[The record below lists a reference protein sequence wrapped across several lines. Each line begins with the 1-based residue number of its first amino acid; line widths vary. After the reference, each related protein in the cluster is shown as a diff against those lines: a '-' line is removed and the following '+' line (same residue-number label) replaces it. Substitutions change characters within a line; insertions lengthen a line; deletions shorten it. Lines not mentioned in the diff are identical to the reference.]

1 MNIIERIPTNL
12 ITGFL
17 GAGKT
22 TAILSLLS
30 QRPSHERWAV
40 LVNEYGMVSLDH
52 VLLQQPDTQMLS
64 EGDLP
69 GETTSA
75 IEISPLSADG
85 LADECGVMIDE
96 MAGGCFCCTL
106 VDSLPLTLNRLVRR
120 ARPHRLIIEP
130 TGAGHPASVID
141 LLRS

>member
-85 LADECGVMIDE
+85 LADECGVMID
-96 MAGGCFCCTL
+96 
-106 VDSLPLTLNRLVRR
+106 
-120 ARPHRLIIEP
+120 
-130 TGAGHPASVID
+130 
-141 LLRS
+141 